1 MTDPVAPP
9 PTPASAPEPVAP
21 TAPPPIDAS
30 LLEPGATVQPDA
42 HWPEASTPSIRRKN
56 RMRLSLV
63 WVVPIVALVV
73 GASLLVRNMLA
84 VGPRIEIEFR
94 NAESLEPGKTEVRYK
109 EVVIGRVESV
119 SLRDDRKRV
128 IATVQLNRAAASIAV
143 QDTGFWV
150 VRPRIGVAGISGL
163 GTLFS
168 GAYIGVDAGVS
179 PEARRQF
186 IGLEV
191 PPFVLRGEPGRSFV
205 LRASN
210 LGSLDVGSP
219 VLYRRTQ
226 VGRVVGF
233 TLIPEQDELS
243 VKVFIEAPY
252 DRLVTLQSRFW
263 NASGVDL
270 TLNASGLTLN
280 TQTLASVIVG
290 AVAFEQAPDTVDAQ
304 PAPAGSQF
312 HLFGDRRTAVAPPDG
327 PAQPLK
333 MVFDQSVRGLTVGAP
348 VDFLGV
354 EIGTVRS
361 ITLQHDVKGHR
372 FPVQVTADIYP
383 LRLGNVRTAT
393 GSPDTADSRANT
405 ALLQRLVDNGLR
417 AQLRTGNLLTGQLF
431 VALDFMPKLPRVAL
445 SEADGVITLPTVAG
459 TLSELQPQIAEI
471 VQKISKIPFDDI
483 ARGVQS
489 TLIQVGVAV
498 EAIGKLTPEAQK
510 AMIEVQRTLVEV
522 QRTLTT
528 AQGTLSTAQGTLQ
541 RVDRNLL
548 DDSAPLQRNVEQT
561 LTELQRAAQS
571 LRVLTDYLQ
580 LHPEAVLRGK
590 PGDLPPLTDKTD
602 KTDKRT
608 P

>member
-1 MTDPVAPP
+1 MTEPAAPLPAPP
-9 PTPASAPEPVAP
+9 PVATPATVP
-21 TAPPPIDAS
+21 DAS
-30 LLEPGATVQPDA
+30 QASADDLPESSAGPQQEVRWPDA
-42 HWPEASTPSIRRKN
+42 PSPVIRRKN

-63 WVVPIVALVV
+63 WLVPIVALVI
-73 GASLLVRNMLA
+73 GASLLVRNLLA

-119 SLRDDRKRV
+119 SLHDDRKRV
-128 IATVQLNRAAASIAV
+128 IATVQLDRSAASIAV

-150 VRPRIGVAGISGL
+150 VRPRVGVAGISGL

-168 GAYIGVDAGVS
+168 GSYIGVDAGTS
-179 PEARRQF
+179 PEARKQF
-186 IGLEV
+186 VGLEV

-205 LRASN
+205 LRAAN

-226 VGRVVGF
+226 VGRVVGY
-233 TLIPEQDELS
+233 TLSPEQDELS

-252 DRLVTLQSRFW
+252 DKLVTLQSRFW

-290 AVAFEQAPDTVDAQ
+290 AVAFEQAPDAPKAQ
-304 PAPAGSQF
+304 AAPAGNQF
-312 HLFGDRRTAVAPPDG
+312 FLFGDRRSAIAPPDG
-327 PAQPLK
+327 PAQPLR
-333 MVFDQSVRGLTVGAP
+333 MVFNQSVRGLTLGAP

-354 EIGTVRS
+354 EIGNVRS
-361 ITLQHDVKGHR
+361 ISLQHDVKGHR

-383 LRLGNVRTAT
+383 LRLGAVRTAA
-393 GSPDTADSRANT
+393 ADSSAPETRTNG
-405 ALLQRLVDNGLR
+405 ALLQRLVDSGLR

-445 SEADGVITLPTVAG
+445 TESDGVITLPTVAG
-459 TLSELQPQIAEI
+459 TLSELQPQLADI
-471 VQKISKIPFDDI
+471 VQKLSKIPFDDI
-483 ARGVQS
+483 ARGVQG
-489 TLIQVGVAV
+489 TLAQVSVAV
-498 EAIGKLTPEAQK
+498 AAIGQLTPEAQK
-510 AMIEVQRTLVEV
+510 ALVEVQRTLTEV

-528 AQGTLSTAQGTLQ
+528 AQGSLQ
-541 RVDRNLL
+541 RLDRNLL
-548 DDSAPLQRNVEQT
+548 DDTAPVQRSVDQT
-561 LTELQRAAQS
+561 LSELQRAAQS
-571 LRVLTDYLQ
+571 VRVLTDYLQ

-590 PGDLPPLTDKTD
+590 PVDPTPLR
-602 KTDKRT
+602 DKRT